1 MNVDPAGP
9 VFCPRLTRT
18 LASCSPRSHP
28 SSHALFHPGETIVH
42 VAGRAAGLPPM
53 PLPSP
58 SSPTRKRRC
67 QLVRRKGKRNVSF
80 FSLFTFF
87 PFPTRWN
94 AAATRWIRG
103 VPSRRAKLSVS
114 RPSAARRWT
123 KVGPRGAKGRP
134 PRSLYGGAAPR
145 PRSKTCRN
153 GRKGWPTLLPL
164 PHGQPPRG
172 HDAPRSIYQPRIG
185 SIGDFNGLIGK
196 KGCLRSW
203 TIAPRE
209 LTTFPSFLPF
219 FLFLSPNFYYS
230 TSIYIY

>member
-87 PFPTRWN
+87 SFPYAMERGGYAMDTRRPI
-94 AAATRWIRG
+94 AARETKRLTTECGATLDKSW
-103 VPSRRAKLSVS
+103 
-114 RPSAARRWT
+114 AARRQGTPAAQPVRWRRAPAALQNLPQRAQR
-123 KVGPRGAKGRP
+123 VANP
-134 PRSLYGGAAPR
+134 PPPSPR
-145 PRSKTCRN
+145 PTATRTRRAALYISAAY
-153 GRKGWPTLLPL
+153 RKY
-164 PHGQPPRG
+164 R
-172 HDAPRSIYQPRIG
+172 
-185 SIGDFNGLIGK
+185 
-196 KGCLRSW
+196 
-203 TIAPRE
+203 
-209 LTTFPSFLPF
+209 
-219 FLFLSPNFYYS
+219 
-230 TSIYIY
+230 